1 MKGSM
6 DYLGPI
12 DLTLIYSA
20 PGRETQITH
29 PGVAATLFFNAPHRT
44 WSVLID
50 HPVDLIGNGLIRA
63 EVILSDGR
71 RLVGSARY
79 PSALGNAFELVE
91 DGQP

>member
-1 MKGSM
+1 M

-12 DLTLIYSA
+12 HLTLIYSA
-20 PGRETQITH
+20 PGREMPITH
-29 PGVAATLFFNAPHRT
+29 PGVTASLSFNAPHRT

-50 HPVDLIGNGLIRA
+50 HPVDLVGNGLIRA

-71 RLVGSARY
+71 RLVGAARY

-91 DGQP
+91 DAAA

>member
-1 MKGSM
+1 
-6 DYLGPI
+6 
-12 DLTLIYSA
+12 
-20 PGRETQITH
+20 
-29 PGVAATLFFNAPHRT
+29 
-44 WSVLID
+44 VLID

-71 RLVGSARY
+71 RLVGAACY